1 MRKILCGLLA
11 AGVVGV
17 SGSALAW
24 DKIEQKGTQVYGSKN
39 STVNIETNVNEKF
52 SDANISNVDI
62 GVYESKGK
70 STFTGADISVTAN
83 RGTLLSSFYNKRYE
97 KDEDGNYKYD
107 SNKNKIPVFDSDGNQ
122 VFDWVKDSYSDQ
134 KGLYAYKGVI
144 LLQGKNSAKVV
155 AIAKN
160 SNAYS
165 IHTTGIGTEGSVYA
179 KNVSLEAEASGD
191 AWGVK
196 NEANAEVNIGDV
208 NTEKV
213 SIIAK
218 GSAAKAVYNMGVAN
232 IKGKSISIESVG
244 PKGDSC
250 GVFTYKNVETNIG
263 TDDTKDISIKV
274 EGKYVSGSN
283 YARGINTG
291 FSGKTNLQAETVKVE
306 LKGEGAQLVGIETS
320 GNTNITADNV
330 ELDVLGKTNAI
341 GVYSSSSKGNA
352 LSKAKDKLTIDVNGK
367 AGSATAVTSNVGKVN
382 LTAKTLNISASGNT
396 AYTIDAL
403 SKADIEI
410 GKGASELNLSAKGD
424 KEAYIVNSTA
434 TNKKVS
440 GNVKLGENASK
451 INLVSEAA
459 GIAHGVSFN
468 DGTNLTIGG
477 NDSEVSIKTN
487 AGNEAI
493 GVLAMQKTPEDKA
506 KLKITS
512 GGSVV
517 NINGKS
523 LLIDSASAAGEA
535 QAIHV
540 QNNTED
546 ATDNFATVNVNNAKT
561 VINAKTGIAAYSQ
574 GVVNMNNGDVE
585 INAEKAIETRGN
597 AVTNINQDGSHTVK
611 INGDIDF
618 NVTNDGH
625 SGLNADAK
633 VNINLNNADSYFN
646 GKVNKS
652 QEGESSSVEMNV
664 TGMTMG
670 ISNGAAWNMTGDS
683 FVNNADVS
691 NGGSINVQQGA
702 SEFKADN
709 LKLDNANLNLQG
721 NNQNVDVQ
729 KLAGDNGKITTN
741 SLDNQMNIEQ
751 NNAKNVSVNG
761 TKEVTDAIA
770 SGNASLQDL
779 ADVVKSN
786 DKSAAD
792 SVTSDA
798 NDIIGGYS
806 AEVDSNGKVV
816 VKTVKTVEN
825 TTNRAI
831 SDMANISL
839 MTWRQENNDMNK
851 RLGELRDSKGEH
863 GAWARM
869 ARGESKYGSQ
879 NVKNQ
884 YNYYQVG
891 YDEKFS
897 TNTNWTVGVA
907 LTRTEG
913 NSTFARGT
921 GENKHTGFAVYG
933 SYLNDNGSFIDLI
946 AKYAR
951 MDNDYSTIGA
961 GVGDASYETNGY
973 SLSAEYGKRFTKD
986 NGFWIEPQVE
996 LTYGTVGSV
1005 DYLTSK
1011 GARVHQDSVDSLVG
1025 RLGFSLG
1032 KDIKQ
1037 GNVYVRASYLYDFD
1051 GETKATMSGA
1061 GTASFKQ
1068 DLGGGW
1074 WEVGVGTNLNLSDAT
1089 HLYFDVEKTYGGNVA
1104 TPWQWNAGVR
1114 WSF

>member
-1 MRKILCGLLA
+1 MKSNKGLARKILCGLLA

-17 SGSALAW
+17 SGSALAA
-24 DKIEQKGTQVYGSKN
+24 DEYG
-39 STVNIETNVNEKF
+39 
-52 SDANISNVDI
+52 
-62 GVYESKGK
+62 
-70 STFTGADISVTAN
+70 
-83 RGTLLSSFYNKRYE
+83 
-97 KDEDGNYKYD
+97 
-107 SNKNKIPVFDSDGNQ
+107 Q
-122 VFDWVKDSYSDQ
+122 
-134 KGLYAYKGVI
+134 
-144 LLQGKNSAKVV
+144 
-155 AIAKN
+155 
-160 SNAYS
+160 
-165 IHTTGIGTEGSVYA
+165 
-179 KNVSLEAEASGD
+179 
-191 AWGVK
+191 
-196 NEANAEVNIGDV
+196 
-208 NTEKV
+208 
-213 SIIAK
+213 IIANGQEIQK
-218 GSAAKAVYNMGVAN
+218 TGDTIKISADG
-232 IKGKSISIESVG
+232 
-244 PKGDSC
+244 
-250 GVFTYKNVETNIG
+250 NIG
-263 TDDTKDISIKV
+263 TLINAANGGKISIDAKNIAINLKSIADDV
-274 EGKYVSGSN
+274 RVIYGVKYNATSPQDIINLGSDSTENISIVGNGSSAVYGIALFGDNDNNGTVGGELMNVKTKKFIVDVSG
-283 YARGINTG
+283 GG
-291 FSGKTNLQAETVKVE
+291 
-306 LKGEGAQLVGIETS
+306 
-320 GNTNITADNV
+320 
-330 ELDVLGKTNAI
+330 DVRA
-341 GVYSSSSKGNA
+341 
-352 LSKAKDKLTIDVNGK
+352 IDVANY
-367 AGSATAVTSNVGKVN
+367 TYNVN
-382 LTAKTLNISASGNT
+382 CDHFATLNV
-396 AYTIDAL
+396 DAD
-403 SKADIEI
+403 DI
-410 GKGASELNLSAKGD
+410 
-424 KEAYIVNSTA
+424 
-434 TNKKVS
+434 
-440 GNVKLGENASK
+440 
-451 INLVSEAA
+451 
-459 GIAHGVSFN
+459 
-468 DGTNLTIGG
+468 
-477 NDSEVSIKTN
+477 
-487 AGNEAI
+487 
-493 GVLAMQKTPEDKA
+493 
-506 KLKITS
+506 
-512 GGSVV
+512 
-517 NINGKS
+517 
-523 LLIDSASAAGEA
+523 
-535 QAIHV
+535 
-540 QNNTED
+540 
-546 ATDNFATVNVNNAKT
+546 
-561 VINAKTGIAAYSQ
+561 VINAKSDAGDAIGICAMSE
-574 GVVNMNNGDVE
+574 GVINMKGNLVVTAD
-585 INAEKAIETRGN
+585 KAITVRGN
-597 AVTNINQDGSHTVK
+597 SVININTDDAHTTQL
-611 INGDIDF
+611 NGDISFDY
-618 NVTNDGH
+618 H
-625 SGLNADAK
+625 SQTSGTGINSLLNIHF
-633 VNINLNNADSYFN
+633 VGENSYFT
-646 GKVNKS
+646 GKVTKES
-652 QEGESSSVEMNV
+652 DIYPLPEGKADVSDFSVKLAD
-664 TGMTMG
+664 
-670 ISNGAAWNMTGDS
+670 GAAWNMTGDS

-691 NGGSINVQQGA
+691 NGGSINVQKGA

-709 LKLDNANLNLQG
+709 LKLDNANINLQG
-721 NNQNVDVQ
+721 NDQKVMVQ
-729 KLAGDNGKITTN
+729 KLSGDNGTVNTD
-741 SLDNQMNIEQ
+741 SL
-751 NNAKNVSVNG
+751 KNHVTIGEDKTSNLTVNG
-761 TKEVTDAIA
+761 AKEVTDAIA
-770 SGNASLQDL
+770 SGKADLQDL

-816 VKTVKTVEN
+816 VNTVKTVEN

-891 YDEKFS
+891 YDEKLS
-897 TNTNWTVGVA
+897 TNQNWTVGVA

-913 NSTFARGT
+913 TSTFARGT

-933 SYLNDNGSFIDLI
+933 SYLNDNGSFVDLI

-1061 GTASFKQ
+1061 GTASFEH

>member
-1 MRKILCGLLA
+1 MMKSNKALARKILCGLLA

-17 SGSALAW
+17 SGSALAAESKPNEAVVGE
-24 DKIEQKGTQVYGSKN
+24 DK
-39 STVNIETNVNEKF
+39 NVNTTY
-52 SDANISNVDI
+52 SDGKIS
-62 GVYESKGK
+62 GVYYGLKATGDASSSKEGK
-70 STFTGADISVTAN
+70 ISLTTSKVEINATGIGIQGTNWGSVIVGNTDTQDVTISGVLQGVKLTKGSRAEI
-83 RGTLLSSFYNKRYE
+83 T
-97 KDEDGNYKYD
+97 
-107 SNKNKIPVFDSDGNQ
+107 GNQ
-122 VFDWVKDSYSDQ
+122 VKISNESKRVLIEISNSMDKAKRPIQLSI
-134 KGLYAYKGVI
+134 KGKKIELKAATKIIEANSKYKRAESFPKASVI
-144 LLQGKNSAKVV
+144 LGDDYTELLDMKGGIGISAANNTEIIGNAKDINLVVNSTAKTYGMQATGDAAKVQLT
-155 AIAKN
+155 AKDN
-160 SNAYS
+160 LLVDVS
-165 IHTTGIGTEGSVYA
+165 GS
-179 KNVSLEAEASGD
+179 G
-191 AWGVK
+191 
-196 NEANAEVNIGDV
+196 
-208 NTEKV
+208 
-213 SIIAK
+213 
-218 GSAAKAVYNMGVAN
+218 AKAVYSSSATSAKVNLAGNDVKIQA
-232 IKGKSISIESVG
+232 K
-244 PKGDSC
+244 
-250 GVFTYKNVETNIG
+250 G
-263 TDDTKDISIKV
+263 TDAPVYGVNSET
-274 EGKYVSGSN
+274 GSN
-283 YARGINTG
+283 VSI
-291 FSGKTNLQAETVKVE
+291 
-306 LKGEGAQLVGIETS
+306 S
-320 GNTNITADNV
+320 GNTVEISTAGGKNDSYGKIGSSAIYADESNIKVDANKVVVNTDKAKENAYAV
-330 ELDVLGKTNAI
+330 YGNCGSHITLGKDANSEVHI
-341 GVYSSSSKGNA
+341 SSSSEGNA
-352 LSKAKDKLTIDVNGK
+352 MGVVVATASTSASTAAASQVNIQGAKINVAAEGGPKARGLYAQDQNEIVVGS
-367 AGSATAVTSNVGKVN
+367 AGS
-382 LTAKTLNISASGNT
+382 
-396 AYTIDAL
+396 
-403 SKADIEI
+403 DIHI
-410 GKGASELNLSAKGD
+410 SAKGED
-424 KEAYIVNSTA
+424 
-434 TNKKVS
+434 
-440 GNVKLGENASK
+440 
-451 INLVSEAA
+451 AA
-459 GIAHGVSFN
+459 GI
-468 DGTNLTIGG
+468 I
-477 NDSEVSIKTN
+477 
-487 AGNEAI
+487 AI
-493 GVLAMQKTPEDKA
+493 EH
-506 KLKITS
+506 
-512 GGSVV
+512 GSVDL
-517 NINGKS
+517 NGQNAV
-523 LLIDSASAAGEA
+523 IDVDGSKYSTG
-535 QAIHV
+535 IHV
-540 QNNTED
+540 QNND
-546 ATDNFATVNVNNAKT
+546 MTDETNRATVNVNTENT
-561 VINAKTGIAAYSQ
+561 TINAVTALSAMSHSVLNVNSNLVTNGKNAILTRGNSDVNINTDGKHTTQLNGDIVFNYDGASSGTGIDSNVNVNLNGEGSSWTGNTKAEWNSASGKPDEAKLTVSHMNLNVANGAQWNPTTIKSQ
-574 GVVNMNNGDVE
+574 NNETNGMNNIAINNLALNNGVVNLDSNN
-585 INAEKAIETRGN
+585 
-597 AVTNINQDGSHTVK
+597 
-611 INGDIDF
+611 F
-618 NVTNDGH
+618 
-625 SGLNADAK
+625 
-633 VNINLNNADSYFN
+633 
-646 GKVNKS
+646 
-652 QEGESSSVEMNV
+652 
-664 TGMTMG
+664 
-670 ISNGAAWNMTGDS
+670 
-683 FVNNADVS
+683 
-691 NGGSINVQQGA
+691 
-702 SEFKADN
+702 
-709 LKLDNANLNLQG
+709 
-721 NNQNVDVQ
+721 
-729 KLAGDNGKITTN
+729 AGDNAVKIENLEGTGGTINTN
-741 SLDNQMNIEQ
+741 NVDNNISINSKAADTSLT
-751 NNAKNVSVNG
+751 VNG

-816 VKTVKTVEN
+816 AKTVKTVEN

-891 YDEKFS
+891 YDEKLS
-897 TNTNWTVGVA
+897 TDPNWTVGVA

-913 NSTFARGT
+913 TSTFARGT

-933 SYLNDNGSFIDLI
+933 SYLNDNGSFVDLI

-1061 GTASFKQ
+1061 GTASFEQ